1 MVAYWR
7 LVCAAEI
14 RSILLIFNGWRVGR
28 AEYPENVPNSQ
39 TSTFNLLGVHHLIP
53 FRSLPLLVAILQ
65 SRRIPIAV
73 ALMASKKDMR
83 RPDLIV
89 PYVEPAKD
97 KSDGDMTSTM
107 ASTLP
112 MAAIFTRNK
121 MIGWT
126 AVVFALQSW
135 LAETPEQKRT
145 ATTPGYFSVG
155 MAFMSLMVAYLPMFL
170 PPPPNQAGVGPGTEA
185 PAAVPP

>member
-1 MVAYWR
+1 M
-7 LVCAAEI
+7 
-14 RSILLIFNGWRVGR
+14 
-28 AEYPENVPNSQ
+28 
-39 TSTFNLLGVHHLIP
+39 T
-53 FRSLPLLVAILQ
+53 
-65 SRRIPIAV
+65 
-73 ALMASKKDMR
+73 SKKDMR
-83 RPDLIV
+83 RQDLIV
-89 PYVEPAKD
+89 PYVEPAKE

-145 ATTPGYFSVG
+145 STTPGYFSVG
-155 MAFMSLMVAYLPMFL
+155 MAFMSLMVAYLPLFM
-170 PPPPNQAGVGPGTEA
+170 PPPQNRAGAGSEAEA
-185 PAAVPP
+185 PSAVPLV

>member
-1 MVAYWR
+1 
-7 LVCAAEI
+7 
-14 RSILLIFNGWRVGR
+14 
-28 AEYPENVPNSQ
+28 
-39 TSTFNLLGVHHLIP
+39 
-53 FRSLPLLVAILQ
+53 
-65 SRRIPIAV
+65 
-73 ALMASKKDMR
+73 MASKKDMR

-89 PYVEPAKD
+89 PHVEPAKD

-145 ATTPGYFSVG
+145 ATTPSYFSVG

-170 PPPPNQAGVGPGTEA
+170 PPPPNQAGVGSGTEA
-185 PAAVPP
+185 PAAVPPP